1 MKNSFLIE
9 GVIEYILWYDIKYNC
24 LNVIIL
30 FLHLTYTFIRL
41 SYKKLI
47 CTLLTRR
54 EYLNM
59 IPGVPKKLDIV
70 NKNDI
75 SMWRPITNYE
85 EHELFS
91 RKCQTVTILQFCDHT
106 TNCFIFVWTF
116 TWLNFMFFIKTCQKT
131 LASWFYQKWFY
142 QENTSV
148 WIKMR

>member
-1 MKNSFLIE
+1 MFCHMMFNKTVFTLHFIRIIEQMHKIILKLIDTF
-9 GVIEYILWYDIKYNC
+9 VL
-24 LNVIIL
+24 L

-75 SMWRPITNYE
+75 SM
-85 EHELFS
+85 
-91 RKCQTVTILQFCDHT
+91 
-106 TNCFIFVWTF
+106 
-116 TWLNFMFFIKTCQKT
+116 
-131 LASWFYQKWFY
+131 
-142 QENTSV
+142 
-148 WIKMR
+148 